1 MPDAVPTI
9 AWSDFARERHQRGG
23 RHTWFEGG
31 EEGLLD
37 LVSAHWRERRPGA
50 GRQDLEH
57 VVVVPVPPEGFHATT
72 VAVADHTPLHAF
84 LDRRQPGEEP
94 FIRVTAEG
102 DPSPP
107 RHAGVVLYSAA
118 ALEENDGR
126 RSSDA
131 DWEVVCLLAG
141 EREDEPMDPVTM
153 ARNYLEKPGGTY
165 APYSARDF
173 AEAIWYWSRRATRHH
188 PGDRP

>member
-1 MPDAVPTI
+1 MPDPVPTI
-9 AWSDFARERHQRGG
+9 AWSDFARERHQPGG

-31 EEGLLD
+31 EAALLD
-37 LVSAHWRERRPGA
+37 LVRAHWRERHPGA

-57 VVVVPVPPEGFHATT
+57 VVVVPVPPERFHGTT

-84 LDRRQPGEEP
+84 LDRRQRGEEP

-102 DPSPP
+102 EPPPP
-107 RHAGVVLYSAA
+107 RHAAVVLYHADT
-118 ALEENDGR
+118 LEENAGH

-141 EREDEPMDPVTM
+141 DQPEEPMDPITM
-153 ARNYLEKPGGTY
+153 ARNFLEKPGGTFT
-165 APYSARDF
+165 PYTARDF

-188 PGDRP
+188 TEEQA